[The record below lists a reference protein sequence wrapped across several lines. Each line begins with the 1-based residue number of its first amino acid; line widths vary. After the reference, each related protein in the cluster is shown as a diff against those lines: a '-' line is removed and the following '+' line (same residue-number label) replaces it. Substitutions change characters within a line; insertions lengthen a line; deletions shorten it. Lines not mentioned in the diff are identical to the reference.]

1 MQYPPSPALSSLLP
15 VRPRPPTVCPSAS
28 VCGSATVARLGE
40 RAWERQ
46 IGYRAG
52 VTRFLEGSDIACFVV
67 VDSETDSLK
76 MRHID
81 ILATRR
87 AATTC

>member
-1 MQYPPSPALSSLLP
+1 MQYPPSPALSLFP

-52 VTRFLEGSDIACFVV
+52 KARFLEGSLVSPFVV

-87 AATTC
+87 AAATTC